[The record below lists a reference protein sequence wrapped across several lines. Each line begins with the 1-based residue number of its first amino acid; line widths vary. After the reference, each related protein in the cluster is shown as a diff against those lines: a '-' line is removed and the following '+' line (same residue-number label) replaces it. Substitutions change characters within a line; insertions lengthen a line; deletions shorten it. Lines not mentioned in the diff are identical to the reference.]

1 MPRTWVWLQ
10 LVIGWLP
17 VWGLFIAMIVTVHG
31 GGLSWDVV
39 AAATRMVLS
48 GAVLMPGVRRVVAR
62 LPWPHPMR
70 LSFLLLHLAAALG
83 YGLAWFAL
91 NLAIESLFSSQAVLI
106 FGAILLPFLLLGTWL
121 YVMMA
126 GVMYAGEA
134 ATRVARAEAAAAEAR
149 LAALRGQL
157 NPHFLFNAL
166 HSVVQLTAIAPE
178 RAARAAEDL
187 ATLLRTTVDED
198 RNLVPLRD
206 EWRFVE
212 RYLALERMR
221 FGDRLQVRASLD
233 EEVMD
238 AEVPAF
244 ALQTLVENAVR
255 HAAAPRVEATVLEVH
270 ARREG
275 DGLQLT
281 VRDDGAGARPEQ
293 LAGEVGTGLRRL
305 RDRLHA
311 LYGSAA
317 SLVLDD
323 AAPGVRATLS
333 LPAAPIA
340 RAVPGR

>member
-1 MPRTWVWLQ
+1 MPRAWVWLQ

-17 VWGLFIAMIVTVHG
+17 VWGLFIAMIYTVHG
-31 GGLSWDVV
+31 GGPLWQVV
-39 AAATRMVLS
+39 GAATRMVLT
-48 GAVLMPGVRRVVAR
+48 GAVLMPVVRRVVAR

-70 LSFLLLHLAAALG
+70 LSFVLLHLGAALCF
-83 YGLAWFAL
+83 GLAWFVL
-91 NLAIESLFSSQAVLI
+91 NLAIESLLNSVAVLI
-106 FGAILLPFLLLGTWL
+106 FGAILAPFLLLGAWL

-166 HSVVQLTAIAPE
+166 HGVVQLTAIAPE

-187 ATLLRTTVDED
+187 AALLRTAIDED
-198 RNLVPLRD
+198 RDLVALRD

-212 RYLALERMR
+212 RYLAIERMR

-233 EEVMD
+233 DGTLD

-255 HAAAPRVEATVLEVH
+255 HAAGPRVEPTTVEIVVQ
-270 ARREG
+270 RIG
-275 DGLQLT
+275 DSLRLT
-281 VRDDGAGARPEQ
+281 VRDDGAGAPASA
-293 LAGEVGTGLRRL
+293 LAGGAGTGLRRL
-305 RDRLHA
+305 RDRLLA
-311 LYGSAA
+311 RYGPSA
-317 SLVLDD
+317 SLTLEE
-323 AAPGVRATLS
+323 AAPGVRATLT
-333 LPAAPIA
+333 LPAAEE
-340 RAVPGR
+340 RA